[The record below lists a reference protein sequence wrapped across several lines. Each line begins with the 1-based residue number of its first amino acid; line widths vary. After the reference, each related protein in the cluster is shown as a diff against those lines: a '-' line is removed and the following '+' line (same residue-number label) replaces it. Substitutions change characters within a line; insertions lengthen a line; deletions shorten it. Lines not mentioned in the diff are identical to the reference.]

1 MANTITRFKKYVPLL
16 DEVYKYSSRSAIL
29 DNPNVQ
35 FIGGNAVKVFK
46 TSMDGLGD
54 YSRNNSEFAAK
65 SIAYLVC
72 ARNHIV
78 PEGVSVPASYSNQE
92 AKALKAQLGQIR
104 DVANTMHNTMENVLG
119 KQKSQDHTQSRPAN
133 PKNRDAR

>member
-1 MANTITRFKKYVPLL
+1 MFRALARELAFAHL
-16 DEVYKYSSRSAIL
+16 DK
-29 DNPNVQ
+29 
-35 FIGGNAVKVFK
+35 G
-46 TSMDGLGD
+46 GD

-78 PEGVSVPASYSNQE
+78 PEPVSVPASYSNQE
-92 AKALKAQLGQIR
+92 AKALKVQLGQIR

-119 KQKSQDHTQSRPAN
+119 KKTQEQQHAKN
-133 PKNRDAR
+133 PNNRDAR